1 MRTIRLLN
9 TVYLLLFAGLLRAQ
23 FTGMS
28 LLPVNILPDTLYAGL
43 QYNIYARL
51 QNADSLNFTG
61 GVQFGARNNQFLLP
75 QSAEL
80 LAQPPYVSNTLQLVA
95 DEQVPAFFRIS
106 IDPDYFTT
114 PGPETIVI
122 WPISNKPVKDS
133 LIIPFIL
140 AGTFTDVNELQ
151 LGKPH
156 CYEAMQRLKISC
168 IREDWRITLYNVQG
182 LTVKQETYTGEGLDI
197 SALPPGLYMVLIE
210 DLQGGSVIL
219 KHRH

>member
-1 MRTIRLLN
+1 MHTIRLLS
-9 TVYLLLFAGLLRAQ
+9 TACLMMLSFLLRAQ
-23 FTGMS
+23 STGLS

-43 QYNIYARL
+43 QYNIYSRL
-51 QNADSLNFTG
+51 QNDDSLIFSG
-61 GVQFGARNNQFLLP
+61 SLQFAARNNQFLLP

-133 LIIPFIL
+133 LVISFIL
-140 AGTFTDVNELQ
+140 AGTFTDVNDQQ
-151 LGKPH
+151 LGKPY
-156 CYEAMQRLKISC
+156 CYEVDERLMIGC
-168 IREDWRITLYNVQG
+168 IQNGWLITLYNTQG
-182 LTVKQETYTGEGLDI
+182 QMLRQEAYKPGGLAI
-197 SALPPGLYMVLIE
+197 ASLARGVYLLRIE
-210 DLQGGSVIL
+210 DLKGGSLML